1 MIRPFGGSP
10 RPRKMILMAG
20 FRRCCRPSCFATT
33 RSWMPSR
40 STPIRPKRLRD
51 AAAAVELAREGGLP
65 VSEAEQAGLPAGERR
80 LAIDAPTVTQIPSLE
95 AADDSDIV
103 DAELIEQPREE
114 LR

>member
-1 MIRPFGGSP
+1 
-10 RPRKMILMAG
+10 
-20 FRRCCRPSCFATT
+20 
-33 RSWMPSR
+33 
-40 STPIRPKRLRD
+40 LRD

-65 VSEAEQAGLPAGERR
+65 VSETEQAGLPAGEQR
-80 LAIDAPTVTQIPSLE
+80 LAIDAPTVTQIPSVE